1 MNNEEVIDLTWVEQ
15 QVEVALDKAPSVVLQ
30 IVLAALI
37 FIVGKWIAGK
47 IRGGMR
53 RGMEARQVDAVLVG
67 FLSSLAYYA
76 LMIAVIIAAIGQ
88 LGIPTTS
95 FVAVLGAAGLA
106 IGFALS
112 GSLSNFA
119 SGVLIILFRPFKV
132 GDFVEAGGAM
142 GIVEEIG
149 ILTTEMK
156 TPDNKKIIVPNS
168 GVMGGNITNFSE
180 KPTRRVDLTYG
191 VSYEDDLD
199 KVIAVIKD
207 VLAQDERILPEPA
220 PTVGVLAHGDSSID
234 IVCRPWVKKEDYW
247 SVFFDLNL
255 KMKKRFDAE
264 GITIPFPQRDV
275 HLYQKS

>member
-15 QVEVALDKAPSVVLQ
+15 QVEVAIERAPSVILQ
-30 IVLAALI
+30 IVLAAVI
-37 FIVGKWIAGK
+37 FIAGKWIALK
-47 IRGGMR
+47 IRSTMR
-53 RGMEARQVDAVLVG
+53 RTMEARNVDPVLVG

-76 LMIAVIIAAIGQ
+76 LLIAVVIAAIGQ

-106 IGFALS
+106 VGFALS

-132 GDFVEAGGAM
+132 TDFVEAGGAM

-149 ILTTEMK
+149 ILTTEMR

-168 GVMGGNITNFSE
+168 AVMGGTITNFSE

-199 KVIAVIKD
+199 KVIAIMKD
-207 VLAQDERILPEPA
+207 VLAQDSRILPEPE
-220 PTVGVLAHGDSSID
+220 PTIGVLAHGDSSID
-234 IVCRPWVKKEDYW
+234 LVCRPWVKKEDYW
-247 SVFFDLNL
+247 GVFFDLNL
-255 KMKKRFDAE
+255 QMKKRFDAE

-275 HLYQKS
+275 HIYQKS